1 MRAFGRPAF
10 LNLQIK
16 GHATMN
22 THLLHAA
29 DRWVLATALALAA
42 AAIAP
47 TAQAGWVGGT
57 VGWTLETPRGT
68 VVADRG
74 TALVGQT
81 GQEFNAKPFNDFVI
95 DANGNSINLRNLGNL
110 PVSFQGTTPS
120 GFLGFAFTDVNRTIS
135 RITGVR
141 LTANDVTGFDASRV
155 TFDDDNVYI
164 NLNGVATAFGED
176 LTVEISFEDGTT
188 SALLGQDLQWSFRG
202 PTPAD
207 VIQAI
212 GTATVVLLGQ
222 EFQPQPLND
231 FIVDFFDDRVSIR
244 YLGDIPSRVNDQPD
258 FFGFHFRDVLGD
270 IEALTGVELGFGTVV
285 GLGAAQ
291 ISFSADD
298 LWIDL
303 RGAEWSFGNELLL
316 RTTFA
321 SNAVPLPATLPLVL
335 LGLGLGCLAAGGGRR
350 HARRAAQVAAVATAL
365 LGSQSQG
372 TLAKKFL
379 SPQAST
385 EHRLSL
391 RRRRQ
396 PAACASC

>member
-1 MRAFGRPAF
+1 M
-10 LNLQIK
+10 K
-16 GHATMN
+16 S
-22 THLLHAA
+22 HLLHAA
-29 DRWVLATALALAA
+29 GHWALVAALALAA
-42 AAIAP
+42 ATTAT

-135 RITGVR
+135 RITGVS
-141 LTANDVTGFDASRV
+141 LTANDVTGFDATRV

-164 NLNGVATAFGED
+164 NLNGVAPAFGED

-202 PTPAD
+202 PTAAG

-231 FIVDFFDDRVSIR
+231 FIVDFFDDRVSIL
-244 YLGDIPSRVNDQPD
+244 YLGDIPFRVNDQPD
-258 FFGFHFRDVLGD
+258 FFGFYFRDVLGD

-291 ISFSADD
+291 IGFSADD

-335 LGLGLGCLAAGGGRR
+335 LGLGLACLAAGGGRR
-350 HARRAAQVAAVATAL
+350 HARRAAQ
-365 LGSQSQG
+365 
-372 TLAKKFL
+372 
-379 SPQAST
+379 
-385 EHRLSL
+385 
-391 RRRRQ
+391 RR
-396 PAACASC
+396 